1 MVEVKDELA
10 YTETQLRG
18 DVELAEARAAAAADE
33 VSVSR
38 RSDKRL

>member
-38 RSDKRL
+38 VNDKRL

>member
-1 MVEVKDELA
+1 MEVKDELA